1 MLKAIVGTPD
11 SSGMVKAS
19 VQSGPVIPDSFR
31 IPVSPHVS
39 QISAIQ
45 KPVNPYPVI
54 SDKKYHDERVLE
66 NARFDASERL
76 RHNAKAHK
84 LAELRMVCSKYLHP
98 LVNGA
103 DSHGHV
109 HKPVLLKKTEKIKE
123 KK

>member
-45 KPVNPYPVI
+45 KPVSPYPVI
-54 SDKKYHDERVLE
+54 SDKKYRNEVALE
-66 NARFDASERL
+66 NARFDANERL

-103 DSHGHV
+103 DRHGYV
-109 HKPVLLKKTEKIKE
+109 HKPVLLKKT
-123 KK
+123 